1 MERLLQIP
9 ASHDSYLVEHVIA
22 AKNKFRLRLERGRNA

>member
-9 ASHDSYLVEHVIA
+9 ASHDSSLVEHVIA
-22 AKNKFRLRLERGRNA
+22 TENKFRLRLQRD